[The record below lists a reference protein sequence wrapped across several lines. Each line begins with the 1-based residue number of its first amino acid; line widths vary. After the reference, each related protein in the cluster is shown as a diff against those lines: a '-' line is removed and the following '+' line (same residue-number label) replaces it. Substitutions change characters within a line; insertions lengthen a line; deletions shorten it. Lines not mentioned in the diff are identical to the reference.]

1 MLHHLLIPFSVRN
14 MQADLP
20 DDPLV
25 RETMAALGPG
35 AKDAT
40 LDDLA
45 AWIRQ
50 LEELCGSQD
59 SALA

>member
-1 MLHHLLIPFSVRN
+1 
-14 MQADLP
+14 MQANMP

-40 LDDLA
+40 LDDLT

-50 LEELCGSQD
+50 LEELGKSQD
-59 SALA
+59 AKLA